1 MSIVGCDSFERGEFR
16 CFLARHFCSLSPM
29 FGICPEIEEGVA
41 AAAIVWLWVCWI
53 VRIRRA
59 SRCPS
64 EAAIVLKAEHCSQL
78 HPTPTFQACD
88 AKSEVFKSACLKLK
102 LFKVSLTLDVS
113 IDQSSA
119 FGIKT
124 GEIRGGTCILVG
136 RMVHVGGHR
145 SSYGEGHIATVV
157 GWRPSHGACW
167 YFWTPK
173 DELQELFVAASLAA
187 LLPDPRMFKHAWQ
200 PGFFVWSVWISYGFP
215 WVLKALVQNKPV

>member
-1 MSIVGCDSFERGEFR
+1 M
-16 CFLARHFCSLSPM
+16 
-29 FGICPEIEEGVA
+29 
-41 AAAIVWLWVCWI
+41 
-53 VRIRRA
+53 RIRRA

-124 GEIRGGTCILVG
+124 GEIRGVT
-136 RMVHVGGHR
+136 R
-145 SSYGEGHIATVV
+145 SDLHFGWKNGAC
-157 GWRPSHGACW
+157 WRPS
-167 YFWTPK
+167 
-173 DELQELFVAASLAA
+173 
-187 LLPDPRMFKHAWQ
+187 
-200 PGFFVWSVWISYGFP
+200 
-215 WVLKALVQNKPV
+215 LVIW